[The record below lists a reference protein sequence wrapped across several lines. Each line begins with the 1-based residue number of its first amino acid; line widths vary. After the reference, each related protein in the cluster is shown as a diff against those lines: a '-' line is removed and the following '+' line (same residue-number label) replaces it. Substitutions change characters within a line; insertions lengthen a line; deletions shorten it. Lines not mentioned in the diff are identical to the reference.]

1 MRCAALSRERSRSI
15 PTMRRAALI
24 LGMVLLLSACGE
36 DTTING
42 QSTGEL
48 CRSLESEFMKEPA
61 PDRRQHAD
69 RVLRA
74 FAGTAEW
81 RELSVDERREVEAT
95 VDRAVVG
102 HC

>member
-1 MRCAALSRERSRSI
+1 
-15 PTMRRAALI
+15 MRRAALI

-42 QSTGEL
+42 QSVDEL
-48 CRSLESEFMKEPA
+48 CSSLESEFMKEPA
-61 PDRRQHAD
+61 PDRRRHAD

-74 FAGTAEW
+74 FTATSQW
-81 RELSVDERREVEAT
+81 GELSVDGRREVEGA
-95 VDRAVVG
+95 VDRAVAG